1 MQQLFFMHIL
11 FYAGYASG
19 VALKSSGVVLG
30 GDMTPEAA
38 LTKLGYVLAKDDLSI
53 EEKRELMRQNLR
65 GELSVE
71 NVARGEISLRN
82 KVCGCCNQLTHI
94 RRLGSS

>member
-1 MQQLFFMHIL
+1 MQHSIL
-11 FYAGYASG
+11 MYIFAGYAAG
-19 VALKSSGVVLG
+19 VALEESGVVLG

-53 EEKRELMRQNLR
+53 DEKRDLMRQNLR

-94 RRLGSS
+94 RRHNSMQ